1 MAPRQARFPKK
12 AKVLFEPHR
21 YTVLYG
27 GRGSG
32 KSQSTARALL
42 LMAAQRPLRV
52 LCCREIQRSIKD
64 SVHRLLEDVIDEL
77 GLRDCYRVMET
88 QISAPNGSLFLYS
101 GLSTQT
107 IDSIKSMEGVDICWV
122 EEAQTITERSWQL
135 LIPTIR
141 KPGSRFILTMNP
153 QLESDP
159 TSLRFLKRPPPNCVA
174 VAMNYTDNPWFP
186 QELEDERLH
195 HLETQPDTYRHVW
208 EGEHL
213 PAVEGAI
220 WFREVQELERA
231 GRLRNVPHDPLL
243 PVHTVWDLGH
253 ADATAIIMAQVL
265 GSEIRVIDY
274 LEDNN
279 RALSDYVAELAEKP
293 YRWADDYIP
302 HDGWH
307 TTLQTGKSVA
317 DLLQDLGRKPAKV
330 PQQTVEAGIKVARE
344 TFPRVFV
351 DQERCADLVDA
362 LKRYRW
368 AVPVNG
374 NDPRRPLHDAASHG
388 ADAWRYLCL
397 AAPFMS
403 NQGYEAVKRSRP
415 RSYKVV

>member
-1 MAPRQARFPKK
+1 MTRANFPKK
-12 AKVLFEPHR
+12 ARCLFDSHR
-21 YTVLYG
+21 YTVLKG

-64 SVHRLLEDVIDEL
+64 SVHRLLADVIDEMHL
-77 GLRDCYRVMET
+77 GDCFRVMDT
-88 QISAPNGSLFLYS
+88 QIVGANGSLFLYS

-107 IDSIKSMEGVDICWV
+107 IDSIKSLEGVDICWV
-122 EEAQTITERSWQL
+122 EEAQTITERSWQM

-159 TSLRFLKRPPPNCVA
+159 TSRRFLKEPPKSCQVIS
-174 VAMNYTDNPWFP
+174 MNYTDNPWFP
-186 QELEDERLH
+186 PELEEERLH
-195 HLETQPDTYRHVW
+195 HQEKFPDTYGHVW

-220 WFREVQELERA
+220 WFQEVQALERD
-231 GRLRNVPHDPLL
+231 GRIRPVPHDPLL

-253 ADATAIIMAQVL
+253 ADATAIILVQVVA
-265 GSEIRVIDY
+265 SEIRVIDY
-274 LEDNN
+274 VEDNN
-279 RALSDYVAELAEKP
+279 RALSDYARELEDKP
-293 YRWADDYIP
+293 YRWGDDFIP

-307 TTLQTGKSVA
+307 TTMQTGKSVA
-317 DLLQDLGRKPAKV
+317 MMLQDLGRRPNKV
-330 PQQTVEAGIKVARE
+330 PTQTVEAGIKLARE
-344 TFPRVFV
+344 TFPRVFI
-351 DQERCADLVDA
+351 DESRCGKLVDA

-368 AVPVNG
+368 DVPANG
-374 NDPRRPLHDAASHG
+374 SDARRPKHDAASHG

-397 AAPFMS
+397 SAPLMN
-403 NQGYEAVKRSRP
+403 NQGFEAVKRSRP